1 MRPHFASRGLKL
13 ALLAL
18 AAAAASTAVVAA
30 AAPKAP
36 PDAASGRGPTTGM
49 LPRAK
54 LTLKSAISDAQRAD
68 SGAKSVR
75 SGRRALQGSAE
86 LRSEA
91 RRRSGAEGL
100 PPREVQSGGRRGTRL

>member
-36 PDAASGRGPTTGM
+36 ADAASGLGPTSGM
-49 LPRAK
+49 LPR
-54 LTLKSAISDAQRAD
+54 RAD
-68 SGAKSVR
+68 DQVIR
-75 SGRRALQGSAE
+75 
-86 LRSEA
+86 
-91 RRRSGAEGL
+91 
-100 PPREVQSGGRRGTRL
+100 VQVNAT